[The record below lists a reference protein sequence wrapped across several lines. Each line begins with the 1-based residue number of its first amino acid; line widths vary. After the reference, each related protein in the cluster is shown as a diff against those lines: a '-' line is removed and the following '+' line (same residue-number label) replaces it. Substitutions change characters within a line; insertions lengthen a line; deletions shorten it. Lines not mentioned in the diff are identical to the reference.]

1 MPYLFNMHLS
11 NSYFRCNKS
20 YKTCPVKGT
29 ITISFLFEK
38 ELFFNL
44 LHWKLKLHPVLRYYS
59 EYLPV
64 ILQFSRVVE
73 SEDFLWFQ
81 LYPINCSSSKK
92 STTTPYFFKT
102 TPDSSIFE
110 NPTPT
115 ILKIRHRQFWKPDS
129 DNFENPTPAI
139 LKTRLQQF
147 WKPDSDNFENP
158 TPTILKTRLR
168 QFWKPDSD
176 NFENPTPTI
185 LKTKLRQFWKPNS
198 DRYVSLLDSY

>member
-1 MPYLFNMHLS
+1 M
-11 NSYFRCNKS
+11 R
-20 YKTCPVKGT
+20 
-29 ITISFLFEK
+29 
-38 ELFFNL
+38 L
-44 LHWKLKLHPVLRYYS
+44 LLLRYYS

-64 ILQFSRVVE
+64 ILQFSMVVE

-102 TPDSSIFE
+102 NSR
-110 NPTPT
+110 
-115 ILKIRHRQFWKPDS
+115 LQHFWKPDS
-129 DNFENPTPAI
+129 DNFENPTPTI
-139 LKTRLQQF
+139 LKTRLRQF

-185 LKTKLRQFWKPNS
+185 LKTRLRQFWKPDS
-198 DRYVSLLDSY
+198 DNFENPTPTILKTRLRQFWKNDFDNFENTTAQKNVILRLEEKLFEIKRSIRRGIYRFQRYISFL